1 MTCAEAFKDDGTH
14 SVACEKC
21 NVWQHSACLGIS
33 QVEAEKDDFHFICH
47 DCKRR
52 AEDAKKPK
60 IPALK
65 FHLGSSSSPPSQKAQ
80 DVCFSINVPV
90 KRKSEDEATNMPP
103 TKNFKYS
110 EPKNPAVN
118 LPAPERSQ
126 AAQIMHKVVLN
137 GPTLVPKGQ
146 VSPPHLSGN
155 PAQPP
160 APPGFESTAAPHS
173 KLNGNADRTQI
184 QNGSPSPS
192 LKQSPDPLSATAN
205 GSAEKPVS
213 VGWSARYS
221 FSQASK
227 HFRQDQYPSSQDL
240 FLNSFDPPRLGS
252 SSSANST
259 PPTKSRLSL
268 SPPQKGRNGVH
279 VKNFPTDENFPNH
292 LPSATQSPAYSPVK
306 NQSSPP
312 MTSIH
317 VSSSPIIHPPL
328 QQNPSSPPGFSP
340 TKQSPPRSSKTSDV
354 ASTPVLPPVQ
364 ALSPSPR
371 AQVLQAPVKRFGSGD
386 ATLANGHINGE

>member
-1 MTCAEAFKDDGTH
+1 M
-14 SVACEKC
+14 
-21 NVWQHSACLGIS
+21 
-33 QVEAEKDDFHFICH
+33 EAEKDDFHFICH

-65 FHLGSSSSPPSQKAQ
+65 FHLGSSSSPPSQKAH
-80 DVCFSINVPV
+80 DVRFSINVPV
-90 KRKSEDEATNMPP
+90 KRKSEDEATDVPP
-103 TKNFKYS
+103 MKNFKYS

-118 LPAPERSQ
+118 LTAPRRFQ
-126 AAQIMHKVVLN
+126 DAQIMHKVVLN
-137 GPTLVPKGQ
+137 GPTLVPNGQ
-146 VSPPHLSGN
+146 VSPPHLSSS
-155 PAQPP
+155 PSQPP
-160 APPGFESTAAPHS
+160 DPFGFGSTPASPS
-173 KLNGNADRTQI
+173 KLSGNADRAQN

-192 LKQSPDPLSATAN
+192 LKQSPDPPPATVN
-205 GSAEKPVS
+205 GSGEKPLN

-227 HFRQDQYPSSQDL
+227 HSRKDQYPSSQDL
-240 FLNSFDPPRLGS
+240 FLNSFDHSRPRS
-252 SSSANST
+252 SYSANNT
-259 PPTKSRLSL
+259 PPATSRLSL

-279 VKNFPTDENFPNH
+279 VKNLATNEDFLNQ
-292 LPSATQSPAYSPVK
+292 LPSVTQSPAYSPVK
-306 NQSSPP
+306 NQSSSP

-317 VSSSPIIHPPL
+317 ISSSPIIHPSL
-328 QQNPSSPPGFSP
+328 QQNPPSPPGFSP

-354 ASTPVLPPVQ
+354 AGTSVLPPVQ

-386 ATLANGHINGE
+386 ASLANGHMNGE